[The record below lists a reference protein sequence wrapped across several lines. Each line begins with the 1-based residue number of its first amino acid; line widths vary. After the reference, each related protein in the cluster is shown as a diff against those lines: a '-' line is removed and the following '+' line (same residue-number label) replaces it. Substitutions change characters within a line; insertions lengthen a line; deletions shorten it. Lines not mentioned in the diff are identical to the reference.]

1 MITLH
6 ALHIKLGEDLCHVLI
21 KAHVLNGEDALSK
34 IGTKHAALTCRPT
47 RFPYFFGETHVLSEA
62 DLYKAEQYLVNV

>member
-34 IGTKHAALTCRPT
+34 IGTKHATLTCRST
-47 RFPYFFGETHVLSEA
+47 RFPYFA
-62 DLYKAEQYLVNV
+62 YLYNINKQFKIVN